1 MKFTYLALKT
11 VVAVWLATAA
21 VAENFTLAVTP
32 WFHNSG
38 LSDVLVPQ
46 IKTDTGLGVNCLVV
60 GTGQLIRLGKAGDID
75 AILVHARAGE
85 ATFVAEGY
93 RTRRR
98 EITFNDFVVIGLK
111 ADPAEV
117 QFANTVG
124 ECFGALSD
132 APALFVGRGDD
143 SEPHRRGQAI
153 WKKAGVT
160 PDPAWWRELG
170 FGMGAT
176 LNTAAAMGA
185 YTLSERASRL
195 NFGNKDGMAI
205 LFSGDFALQNQYA
218 YLAINPASHPHVA
231 YKAAVTLENWL
242 MSQKGQSLIGGYKID
257 GETLFT
263 RNAKVR

>member
-21 VAENFTLAVTP
+21 VAENFTLAVTT

-46 IKTDTGLGVNCLVV
+46 IKMDTGLDVNRLVV
-60 GTGQLIRLGKAGDID
+60 GTGQLIALGKVGDVD
-75 AILVHARAGE
+75 AILVHARA
-85 ATFVAEGY
+85 AEGY
-93 RTRRR
+93 RTHRR

-124 ECFGALSD
+124 QCFGALSD

-143 SEPHRRGQAI
+143 SEPHQRGDAI

-185 YTLSERASRL
+185 YTLSERASWL
-195 NFGNKDGMAI
+195 SFGNKDGMTI
-205 LFSGDFALQNQYA
+205 LFSRDFALQNQYTH
-218 YLAINPASHPHVA
+218 LAVDPASHPHVA
-231 YKAAVTLENWL
+231 YKAAVTLENCL
-242 MSQKGQSLIGGYKID
+242 TSQKGQSLIGGYTID

-263 RNAKVR
+263 PNAKVR